1 MENTTF
7 RLGQRS
13 CRSSRGKRLSV
24 SDGRGS
30 LLVAFLQKKL
40 TRLYVVARIGELPA
54 QRIGQS
60 IVRVEQKGNVNRV
73 ANLLARYS
81 TVEHNSNATPVQ
93 LLRKNRERLEKSEHW
108 QELLI
113 DLCC

>member
-7 RLGQRS
+7 RLAQRS

-30 LLVAFLQKKL
+30 LLVAFLQKEL
-40 TRLYVVARIGELPA
+40 TGLYIVARIGKLPA
-54 QRIGQS
+54 ERIGQS
-60 IVRVEQKGNVNRV
+60 IVRVEQEGNVKRV

-81 TVEHNSNATPVQ
+81 SVEHNPNTTRVK
-93 LLRKNRERLEKSEHW
+93 LFRKKTERLE
-108 QELLI
+108 
-113 DLCC
+113 